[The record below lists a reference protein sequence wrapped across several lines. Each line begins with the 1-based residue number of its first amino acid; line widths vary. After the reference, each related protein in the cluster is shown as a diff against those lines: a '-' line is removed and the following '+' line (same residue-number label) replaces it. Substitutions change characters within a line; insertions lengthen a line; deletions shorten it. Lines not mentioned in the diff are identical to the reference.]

1 MTNKAFQDQL
11 TFVSTEM
18 VGVTD
23 RLNNPTGYHPL
34 LKSDWGISDKFRGL
48 LGNYYTPVE
57 TVNPSLASVAMINYS
72 EVYDSPLLYA
82 FVQMPGTSQTL
93 GQQVVGPNEGTN
105 RMFDVA
111 LVEQSDRTT
120 VALTYDDAGW
130 KSAGYNLTWPAAPNY
145 FDATPSSARSAA
157 ASSVPPAEIEDRL
170 SRFMGTYDNALP
182 YARIGADPNTVAT
195 AIVNDAPI
203 PGTPV
208 PGIFHGSSDFVD
220 YPIQLSAPSAHVSIR
235 EKAEDRLSLTSHY
248 VQYVDSIPSLESVV
262 NNPAVSENLLPN
274 AYYLQLELQNEST
287 IPLANGRY
295 VNALSLKYSNDYN
308 GSYVDWFDNLGQ
320 GQLTELNQNQFYEE
334 YARGLNEAIFEDN
347 LEALNTALDYTKNL
361 FVLHTDRNMLTGD
374 SINVSTVPFY
384 NTIRIPA
391 DMPTGYKPEISILG
405 DLASDPEYAADNLID
420 LLQYSAIENLESSNS
435 STLSFTQVLKKI
447 NTASG
452 YNNPSD
458 VSYTL
463 HTGEY
468 VSVYNVNN
476 KVEQYLGAGL
486 PDSPPL
492 MNLPSPMGPSPAPPS
507 LAIPE
512 NNGPL
517 GGQLAENIEDD
528 DFIGVQ
534 NASSLNNRVGSVEIG
549 ASTQSSMDLLSLA
562 PKVTRRYTEV
572 LNGRFCHLETLMF
585 VIKKYRVHE
594 TGETLVQTFYLT
606 NRFDGDDIVFHD
618 SQVKTKQK
626 YRYDI
631 QKVTIVFG
639 SKYSYDVYQTP
650 NPTEKNLT
658 GDSINVSTVPF
669 YNTIRI
675 PADMPTGYKPDI
687 SILADLA
694 SDPAYAAD
702 NLIDLL
708 QYSAIENLESS
719 NSSVLSFTQVLKKI
733 NTASGYSNPSDVS
746 YTLHT
751 GEYVSVYN
759 VNNKVE
765 QYLGAGL
772 PDSPPLMNLPSP
784 MGPSPAPPSLTIP
797 ENNGPLGGQLAENIE
812 DDGFIG
818 VQNASSLNNRVGSVE
833 IGASTQSSMDLLSLA
848 PNVTRRYSEVLN
860 GSFCH
865 LETLMFVVKK
875 YRVHETGET
884 LVQTFY
890 LTNRFDGD
898 DIVFHDSQVKTKQKY
913 RYDIQKITLVFGSK
927 YSYDVY
933 QTPNPSEKNLALKP
947 EGGGPE
953 FTSFIP
959 VMAHRKYQASVDV
972 MEEPSYVQ
980 ALLLPHV
987 VGGITAILDDKPPVS
1002 PDMSFYS
1009 FRGVADQLK
1018 ILLQPT
1024 TGVRTEKPIVIEPG
1038 DVELFLGEYLAQT
1051 GVEVD
1056 TIASI
1061 PELEFRSDDPV
1072 DAYQIFRITTKPR
1085 SYSDFAGNMTTVDP
1099 RLGRAGALDDNIVPN
1114 TIYYYCARSVDIN
1127 GNVSNP
1133 THIFEVEMIEN
1144 AGQIFLRLEVFT
1156 FEAEKPKFTTEGRR
1170 FIYVEPALQQLALPD
1185 TQNVGQPNIY
1195 NPPNSSILGAPNISK
1210 VWGETFKIRVRSTKT
1225 GRKLDLNLTFKN
1237 TGIVNPSE

>member
-11 TFVSTEM
+11 TFINTEM

-248 VQYVDSIPSLESVV
+248 VQYVDAVPPLESVV

-334 YARGLNEAIFEDN
+334 YARGLNQAISEN
-347 LEALNTALDYTKNL
+347 NIGALNEALNYTKNL
-361 FVLHTDRNMLTGD
+361 FVLHTDR
-374 SINVSTVPFY
+374 
-384 NTIRIPA
+384 
-391 DMPTGYKPEISILG
+391 
-405 DLASDPEYAADNLID
+405 
-420 LLQYSAIENLESSNS
+420 
-435 STLSFTQVLKKI
+435 
-447 NTASG
+447 
-452 YNNPSD
+452 
-458 VSYTL
+458 
-463 HTGEY
+463 
-468 VSVYNVNN
+468 
-476 KVEQYLGAGL
+476 
-486 PDSPPL
+486 
-492 MNLPSPMGPSPAPPS
+492 
-507 LAIPE
+507 
-512 NNGPL
+512 
-517 GGQLAENIEDD
+517 
-528 DFIGVQ
+528 
-534 NASSLNNRVGSVEIG
+534 
-549 ASTQSSMDLLSLA
+549 SM
-562 PKVTRRYTEV
+562 
-572 LNGRFCHLETLMF
+572 
-585 VIKKYRVHE
+585 
-594 TGETLVQTFYLT
+594 
-606 NRFDGDDIVFHD
+606 
-618 SQVKTKQK
+618 
-626 YRYDI
+626 
-631 QKVTIVFG
+631 
-639 SKYSYDVYQTP
+639 
-650 NPTEKNLT
+650 LT

-784 MGPSPAPPSLTIP
+784 MGPSPAPPSLAIP

-860 GSFCH
+860 GRFCH

-898 DIVFHDSQVKTKQKY
+898 DIVFHDSQVKDKA
-913 RYDIQKITLVFGSK
+913 KIPLRHSK
-927 YSYDVY
+927 GHDRC
-933 QTPNPSEKNLALKP
+933 SE
-947 EGGGPE
+947 
-953 FTSFIP
+953 
-959 VMAHRKYQASVDV
+959 
-972 MEEPSYVQ
+972 
-980 ALLLPHV
+980 
-987 VGGITAILDDKPPVS
+987 
-1002 PDMSFYS
+1002 
-1009 FRGVADQLK
+1009 
-1018 ILLQPT
+1018 
-1024 TGVRTEKPIVIEPG
+1024 
-1038 DVELFLGEYLAQT
+1038 
-1051 GVEVD
+1051 
-1056 TIASI
+1056 ASI
-1061 PELEFRSDDPV
+1061 VMMYTRH
-1072 DAYQIFRITTKPR
+1072 QIP
-1085 SYSDFAGNMTTVDP
+1085 
-1099 RLGRAGALDDNIVPN
+1099 
-1114 TIYYYCARSVDIN
+1114 AR
-1127 GNVSNP
+1127 
-1133 THIFEVEMIEN
+1133 
-1144 AGQIFLRLEVFT
+1144 
-1156 FEAEKPKFTTEGRR
+1156 
-1170 FIYVEPALQQLALPD
+1170 
-1185 TQNVGQPNIY
+1185 
-1195 NPPNSSILGAPNISK
+1195 
-1210 VWGETFKIRVRSTKT
+1210 KT
-1225 GRKLDLNLTFKN
+1225 
-1237 TGIVNPSE
+1237 